1 MKDYEFNVRVRY
13 AETDQMGVVYH
24 GNYAQYFE
32 MGRVEWLRNLG
43 ISYKWMEEN
52 GVMLPVVSLQMDY
65 KKPARYDDLL
75 RVKTIL
81 KSQTSVKIE
90 FDYEI
95 YNEQN
100 DLLTTGYSMLVFVD
114 MKTGRPIVPPSYV
127 TEKIS
132 GIENCPNNK
141 IEIYNRWGI
150 KVYETNSYNTT
161 GNIFEGYSQAR
172 TTMNS
177 NETLPAGT
185 YFYFIEVLNSNTGET
200 NKLSGYI
207 LIN

>member
-1 MKDYEFNVRVRY
+1 MKDYEFSVRVRY

-52 GVMLPVVSLQMDY
+52 GVMLPVVSLQMNY

-95 YNEQN
+95 YNAEN
-100 DLLTTGYSMLVFVD
+100 HLLTTGYSMLVFVD

-127 TEKIS
+127 TEKIK
-132 GIENCPNNK
+132 E
-141 IEIYNRWGI
+141 
-150 KVYETNSYNTT
+150 
-161 GNIFEGYSQAR
+161 F
-172 TTMNS
+172 
-177 NETLPAGT
+177 L
-185 YFYFIEVLNSNTGET
+185 
-200 NKLSGYI
+200 
-207 LIN
+207 